1 MLVEQRLLALGNLIG
16 FLFLVTYSGNNN
28 MTIRQKLYFLGVIA
42 ILGIVALLGTSS
54 HFENKSNDLNHAI
67 KLVGDLE
74 IRLLNLR
81 RNEKDF
87 LLRSNDKY
95 LNKFDANVDKFI
107 DTEKE
112 LANILK
118 SNELPSSQQ
127 FKQDLLAYQ
136 RGFQNL
142 VSAYQR
148 YGLDSKNGLLA
159 GYEQALLE
167 AKQRSDHQQLLT
179 LVRFDSAVKAGLF
192 NSDLLEGQY
201 APELIKTGKQL
212 AAQKQVVGVAYDKG
226 LLGETRAL
234 SHAVEEQFE
243 TFSTALSSAA
253 AQRDEQMS
261 TIKQVIT
268 ALILVVIFA
277 LIWQISRSINTRV
290 NSLLGTIRSIS
301 ETNNMGLRSDLKG
314 QDELFDISHHLND
327 LLDKLE
333 HLISSTQEKSAQLTA
348 STDNMHR
355 ELEGVMEQFHT
366 QTDHTASMATAVQ
379 QMVATIGEISESTS
393 VAVEGVHQA
402 ANNAEQGR
410 GVVEATVTNIGQL
423 TTILSNSQQ
432 SIGSLNQHVDKIGGA
447 VNIIQEIAEQT
458 NLLALNAAIEAAR
471 AGEQGRGF
479 AVVADEVRALAS
491 RTHQSTEEIT
501 RVVADIQTQMSTVVA
516 DIDQCNDQGQQTLN
530 ASEKLDSS
538 LQQIITDM
546 HSIQGN
552 SERIASAIEEQG
564 IVMNQ
569 VSGSI
574 TELNAISENNMQ
586 SAQECLHEVN
596 SVSAQAHDMDEAVAQ
611 FKTALD
617 RKSVV

>member
-1 MLVEQRLLALGNLIG
+1 
-16 FLFLVTYSGNNN
+16 

-148 YGLDSKNGLLA
+148 YGLDSKSGLLA

-167 AKQRSDHQQLLT
+167 AKQRSDHQQLLA

-432 SIGSLNQHVDKIGGA
+432 PIGSLNQHVDKIGGA

-611 FKTALD
+611 FKTAL
-617 RKSVV
+617 K

>member
-611 FKTALD
+611 FKTAL
-617 RKSVV
+617 K

>member
-1 MLVEQRLLALGNLIG
+1 
-16 FLFLVTYSGNNN
+16 

-148 YGLDSKNGLLA
+148 YGLDSKSGLLA

-167 AKQRSDHQQLLT
+167 AKQRSDHQQLLA

-410 GVVEATVTNIGQL
+410 EVVEATVTNIGQL

-596 SVSAQAHDMDEAVAQ
+596 SISAQAHDMDEAVAQ
-611 FKTALD
+611 FKTAL
-617 RKSVV
+617 K

>member
-1 MLVEQRLLALGNLIG
+1 
-16 FLFLVTYSGNNN
+16 

-54 HFENKSNDLNHAI
+54 HFANKSNELNHAI

-95 LNKFDANVDKFI
+95 LNKFDANVDKFLN
-107 DTEKE
+107 TEKE
-112 LANILK
+112 LASILT
-118 SNELPSSQQ
+118 SNELPSSQR

-136 RGFQNL
+136 KGFQNL

-148 YGLDSKNGLLA
+148 YGLDAKSGLLS

-167 AKQRSDHQQLLT
+167 AKQRSDHQQLLA
-179 LVRFDSAVKAGLF
+179 LVRFDSAVKSGQF
-192 NSDLLEGQY
+192 NSDLLVGLY
-201 APELIKTGKQL
+201 APELIKTGKL
-212 AAQKQVVGVAYDKG
+212 VAAQKQVVGVAYNQG

-253 AQRDEQMS
+253 AKRDEQMS

-268 ALILVVIFA
+268 ALILGVIFA

-314 QDELFDISHHLND
+314 KDELFDISHHLND

-333 HLISSTQEKSAQLTA
+333 QLISGTQEKSAQLTA

-410 GVVEATVTNIGQL
+410 SVVETTVTNIGQL
-423 TTILSNSQQ
+423 TSILSNSQQ

-501 RVVADIQTQMSTVVA
+501 RVVVDIQAQMSTVVA

-546 HSIQGN
+546 HAIQGN

-611 FKTALD
+611 FKTAL
-617 RKSVV
+617 K

>member
-1 MLVEQRLLALGNLIG
+1 
-16 FLFLVTYSGNNN
+16 

-148 YGLDSKNGLLA
+148 YGLDSKSGLLA

-167 AKQRSDHQQLLT
+167 AKQRSDHQQLLA

-410 GVVEATVTNIGQL
+410 GVVESTVTNIGQL

-611 FKTALD
+611 FKTAL
-617 RKSVV
+617 K

>member
-1 MLVEQRLLALGNLIG
+1 
-16 FLFLVTYSGNNN
+16 

-148 YGLDSKNGLLA
+148 YGLDSKSGLLA

-167 AKQRSDHQQLLT
+167 AKQRSDHQQLLA

-268 ALILVVIFA
+268 VLILVVIFA

-611 FKTALD
+611 FKTAL
-617 RKSVV
+617 K

>member
-1 MLVEQRLLALGNLIG
+1 
-16 FLFLVTYSGNNN
+16 

-54 HFENKSNDLNHAI
+54 HFANKSNELNHAI

-95 LNKFDANVDKFI
+95 LNKFDANVDKFLN
-107 DTEKE
+107 TEKE
-112 LANILK
+112 LASILT
-118 SNELPSSQQ
+118 SNELPSSQR

-136 RGFQNL
+136 KGFQNL

-148 YGLDSKNGLLA
+148 YGLDAKSGLLS

-167 AKQRSDHQQLLT
+167 AKQRSDHQQLLA
-179 LVRFDSAVKAGLF
+179 LVRFDSAVKSGQF
-192 NSDLLEGQY
+192 NSDLLVGLY
-201 APELIKTGKQL
+201 APELIKTGKL
-212 AAQKQVVGVAYDKG
+212 VAAQKQVVGVAYDQG

-253 AQRDEQMS
+253 AKRDEQMS

-268 ALILVVIFA
+268 ALILGVIFA

-314 QDELFDISHHLND
+314 KDELFDISHHLND

-333 HLISSTQEKSAQLTA
+333 QLISGTQEKSAQLTA

-410 GVVEATVTNIGQL
+410 SVVETTVTNIGQL
-423 TTILSNSQQ
+423 TSILSNSQQ

-491 RTHQSTEEIT
+491 RTHQSTEEIM
-501 RVVADIQTQMSTVVA
+501 RVVVDIQAQMSTVVA

-546 HSIQGN
+546 HAIQGN

-574 TELNAISENNMQ
+574 TELNAISESNMQ

-596 SVSAQAHDMDEAVAQ
+596 SVSVQAHDMDEAVAQ
-611 FKTALD
+611 FKTAL
-617 RKSVV
+617 K

>member
-1 MLVEQRLLALGNLIG
+1 
-16 FLFLVTYSGNNN
+16 

-148 YGLDSKNGLLA
+148 YGLDSKSGLLA

-167 AKQRSDHQQLLT
+167 AKQRSDHQQLLA

-516 DIDQCNDQGQQTLN
+516 DIDQCNDQGRQTLN

-611 FKTALD
+611 FKTAL
-617 RKSVV
+617 K

>member
-1 MLVEQRLLALGNLIG
+1 
-16 FLFLVTYSGNNN
+16 

-167 AKQRSDHQQLLT
+167 AKQRSDHQQLLA

-611 FKTALD
+611 FKTAL
-617 RKSVV
+617 K

>member
-1 MLVEQRLLALGNLIG
+1 
-16 FLFLVTYSGNNN
+16 

-87 LLRSNDKY
+87 LLRSSDKY

-148 YGLDSKNGLLA
+148 YGLDSKSGLLA

-167 AKQRSDHQQLLT
+167 AKQRSDHQQLLA

-327 LLDKLE
+327 LLGKLE

-611 FKTALD
+611 FKTAL
-617 RKSVV
+617 K

>member
-1 MLVEQRLLALGNLIG
+1 
-16 FLFLVTYSGNNN
+16 

-118 SNELPSSQQ
+118 SNELPSSQP

-142 VSAYQR
+142 VSAYQL
-148 YGLDSKNGLLA
+148 YGLDSKSGLLA

-167 AKQRSDHQQLLT
+167 AKQRSDHQQLLA

-516 DIDQCNDQGQQTLN
+516 DIDQCNAQGQQTLN

-611 FKTALD
+611 FKTAL
-617 RKSVV
+617 K

>member
-1 MLVEQRLLALGNLIG
+1 
-16 FLFLVTYSGNNN
+16 

-54 HFENKSNDLNHAI
+54 HFANKSNELNHAI

-95 LNKFDANVDKFI
+95 LNKFDANVDKFLN
-107 DTEKE
+107 TERE
-112 LANILK
+112 LANILT
-118 SNELPSSQQ
+118 SNELPSSQR

-136 RGFQNL
+136 KGFQNL

-148 YGLDSKNGLLA
+148 YGLDAKSGLLA
-159 GYEQALLE
+159 AYEQALLE
-167 AKQRSDHQQLLT
+167 AKQRSDHQQLLA
-179 LVRFDSAVKAGLF
+179 LVRFDSAVKSGQF
-192 NSDLLEGQY
+192 NSDLLVGLY
-201 APELIKTGKQL
+201 APELTKTGKL
-212 AAQKQVVGVAYDKG
+212 VATQKQVVGVAYDQG

-253 AQRDEQMS
+253 AKRDEQMS

-268 ALILVVIFA
+268 ALILGVIFA

-314 QDELFDISHHLND
+314 KDELFDISHHLND

-333 HLISSTQEKSAQLTA
+333 QLISGTQEKSAQLTA

-410 GVVEATVTNIGQL
+410 SVVETTVTNIGQL
-423 TTILSNSQQ
+423 TSILSNSQQ

-501 RVVADIQTQMSTVVA
+501 RVVVDIQAQMSTVVA

-546 HSIQGN
+546 HAIQGN

-611 FKTALD
+611 FKTAL
-617 RKSVV
+617 K

>member
-1 MLVEQRLLALGNLIG
+1 
-16 FLFLVTYSGNNN
+16 

-148 YGLDSKNGLLA
+148 YGLDSKSGLLA

-167 AKQRSDHQQLLT
+167 AKQRSDHQQLLA

-501 RVVADIQTQMSTVVA
+501 RVVSDIQTQMSTVVA

-611 FKTALD
+611 FKTAL
-617 RKSVV
+617 K

>member
-1 MLVEQRLLALGNLIG
+1 
-16 FLFLVTYSGNNN
+16 

-148 YGLDSKNGLLA
+148 YGLDSKSGFLA

-167 AKQRSDHQQLLT
+167 AKQRSDHQQLLA

-192 NSDLLEGQY
+192 NSDLLDGQY

-611 FKTALD
+611 FKTAL
-617 RKSVV
+617 K

>member
-1 MLVEQRLLALGNLIG
+1 
-16 FLFLVTYSGNNN
+16 

-148 YGLDSKNGLLA
+148 YGLDSKSGLLA

-167 AKQRSDHQQLLT
+167 AKQRSDHQQLLA

-314 QDELFDISHHLND
+314 QDELFDISHHLNG

-611 FKTALD
+611 FKTAL
-617 RKSVV
+617 K

>member
-1 MLVEQRLLALGNLIG
+1 
-16 FLFLVTYSGNNN
+16 

-54 HFENKSNDLNHAI
+54 HFANKSNELNHAI

-95 LNKFDANVDKFI
+95 LNKFDANVDKFLN
-107 DTEKE
+107 TERE
-112 LANILK
+112 LASILT
-118 SNELPSSQQ
+118 SNELPSSQR

-136 RGFQNL
+136 KGFQNL

-148 YGLDSKNGLLA
+148 YGLDAKSGLLA
-159 GYEQALLE
+159 AYEQALLE
-167 AKQRSDHQQLLT
+167 AKQRSDHQQLLA
-179 LVRFDSAVKAGLF
+179 LVRFDSAVKSGQF
-192 NSDLLEGQY
+192 NSDLLVGLY
-201 APELIKTGKQL
+201 APELIKTGKL
-212 AAQKQVVGVAYDKG
+212 VATQKQVVGVAYDQG

-253 AQRDEQMS
+253 AKRDEQMS

-268 ALILVVIFA
+268 ALILGVIFA

-314 QDELFDISHHLND
+314 KDELFDISHHLND

-333 HLISSTQEKSAQLTA
+333 QLISGTQEKSAQLTA

-410 GVVEATVTNIGQL
+410 SVVETTVTNIGQL
-423 TTILSNSQQ
+423 TSILSNSQQ

-501 RVVADIQTQMSTVVA
+501 RVVVDIQAQMSTVVA

-546 HSIQGN
+546 HAIQGN

-611 FKTALD
+611 FKTAL
-617 RKSVV
+617 K

>member
-1 MLVEQRLLALGNLIG
+1 
-16 FLFLVTYSGNNN
+16 

-54 HFENKSNDLNHAI
+54 HFANKSNELNHAI

-95 LNKFDANVDKFI
+95 LNKFDANVDKFLN
-107 DTEKE
+107 TEKE
-112 LANILK
+112 LASILT
-118 SNELPSSQQ
+118 SNELPSSQR

-136 RGFQNL
+136 KGFQNL

-148 YGLDSKNGLLA
+148 YGLDAKSGLLS

-167 AKQRSDHQQLLT
+167 AKQRSDHQQLLA
-179 LVRFDSAVKAGLF
+179 LVRFDSAVKSGQF
-192 NSDLLEGQY
+192 NSDLLVGLY
-201 APELIKTGKQL
+201 APELIKTGKL
-212 AAQKQVVGVAYDKG
+212 VAAQKQVVGVAYDQG

-253 AQRDEQMS
+253 AKRDEQLS

-314 QDELFDISHHLND
+314 KDELFDISHHLND

-333 HLISSTQEKSAQLTA
+333 QLISGTQEKSAQLTA

-410 GVVEATVTNIGQL
+410 SVVETTVTNIGQL
-423 TTILSNSQQ
+423 TSILSNSQQ

-501 RVVADIQTQMSTVVA
+501 RVVVDIQAQMSTVVA

-546 HSIQGN
+546 HAIQGN

-611 FKTALD
+611 FKTAL
-617 RKSVV
+617 K

>member
-1 MLVEQRLLALGNLIG
+1 
-16 FLFLVTYSGNNN
+16 

-54 HFENKSNDLNHAI
+54 HFANKSNELNHAI

-95 LNKFDANVDKFI
+95 LNKFDANVDKFLNI
-107 DTEKE
+107 EKE
-112 LANILK
+112 LASILT
-118 SNELPSSQQ
+118 SNELPSSQR

-136 RGFQNL
+136 KGFQNL

-148 YGLDSKNGLLA
+148 YGLDAKSGLLA
-159 GYEQALLE
+159 SYEQALLE
-167 AKQRSDHQQLLT
+167 AKQRSDHQQLLA
-179 LVRFDSAVKAGLF
+179 LVRFDSAVKSGQF
-192 NSDLLEGQY
+192 NSDLLVGLY
-201 APELIKTGKQL
+201 APELTKTGKL
-212 AAQKQVVGVAYDKG
+212 VATQKQVVGVAYDQG

-253 AQRDEQMS
+253 AKRDEQMS

-268 ALILVVIFA
+268 ALILGVIFA

-314 QDELFDISHHLND
+314 KDELFDISHHLND

-333 HLISSTQEKSAQLTA
+333 QLISGTQEKSAQLTA

-410 GVVEATVTNIGQL
+410 SVVETTVTNIGQL
-423 TTILSNSQQ
+423 TSILSNSQQ

-501 RVVADIQTQMSTVVA
+501 RVVVDIQAQMSTVVA

-546 HSIQGN
+546 HAIQGN

-611 FKTALD
+611 FKTAL
-617 RKSVV
+617 K

>member
-1 MLVEQRLLALGNLIG
+1 
-16 FLFLVTYSGNNN
+16 

-54 HFENKSNDLNHAI
+54 HFANKSNELNHAI

-95 LNKFDANVDKFI
+95 LNKFDANVDKFLNI
-107 DTEKE
+107 EKE
-112 LANILK
+112 LASILT
-118 SNELPSSQQ
+118 SNELPSSQR

-136 RGFQNL
+136 KGFQNL

-148 YGLDSKNGLLA
+148 YGLDAKSGLLA

-167 AKQRSDHQQLLT
+167 AKQRSDHQQLLA
-179 LVRFDSAVKAGLF
+179 LVRFDSAVKSGQF
-192 NSDLLEGQY
+192 NSDLLVGLY
-201 APELIKTGKQL
+201 APELTKTGKL
-212 AAQKQVVGVAYDKG
+212 VAAQKQVVGVAYDQG

-253 AQRDEQMS
+253 AKRDEQMS
-261 TIKQVIT
+261 IIKQVIT
-268 ALILVVIFA
+268 ALILGVIFA

-314 QDELFDISHHLND
+314 KDELFDISHHLND

-333 HLISSTQEKSAQLTA
+333 QLISGTQEKSAQLTA

-402 ANNAEQGR
+402 ASNAEQGR
-410 GVVEATVTNIGQL
+410 SVVETTVTNIGQL
-423 TTILSNSQQ
+423 TSILSNSQQ

-501 RVVADIQTQMSTVVA
+501 RVVVDIQAQMSTVVA

-546 HSIQGN
+546 HAIQGN

-611 FKTALD
+611 FKTAL
-617 RKSVV
+617 K

>member
-1 MLVEQRLLALGNLIG
+1 
-16 FLFLVTYSGNNN
+16 

-148 YGLDSKNGLLA
+148 YGLDSKSGLLA

-167 AKQRSDHQQLLT
+167 AKQRSDHQQLLA

-611 FKTALD
+611 LKTAL
-617 RKSVV
+617 K

>member
-1 MLVEQRLLALGNLIG
+1 
-16 FLFLVTYSGNNN
+16 

-87 LLRSNDKY
+87 LLRSSDKY

-107 DTEKE
+107 DTEQE

-148 YGLDSKNGLLA
+148 YGLDSKSGLLA

-167 AKQRSDHQQLLT
+167 AKQRSDHQQLLA

-611 FKTALD
+611 FKTAL
-617 RKSVV
+617 K

>member
-1 MLVEQRLLALGNLIG
+1 
-16 FLFLVTYSGNNN
+16 

-87 LLRSNDKY
+87 LLRSHDKY

-148 YGLDSKNGLLA
+148 YGLDSKSGLLA

-167 AKQRSDHQQLLT
+167 AKQRSDHQQLLA

-611 FKTALD
+611 FKTAL
-617 RKSVV
+617 K

>member
-1 MLVEQRLLALGNLIG
+1 
-16 FLFLVTYSGNNN
+16 

-54 HFENKSNDLNHAI
+54 HFANKSNELNHAI

-95 LNKFDANVDKFI
+95 LNKFDANVDKFLN
-107 DTEKE
+107 TEKE
-112 LANILK
+112 LASILT
-118 SNELPSSQQ
+118 SNELPSSQR

-136 RGFQNL
+136 KGFQNL
-142 VSAYQR
+142 VSAYQL
-148 YGLDSKNGLLA
+148 YGLDAKSGLLA
-159 GYEQALLE
+159 AYEQALLE
-167 AKQRSDHQQLLT
+167 AKQRSDHQQLLA
-179 LVRFDSAVKAGLF
+179 LVRFDSAVKSGQF
-192 NSDLLEGQY
+192 NSDLLVGLY
-201 APELIKTGKQL
+201 APELTKTGKL
-212 AAQKQVVGVAYDKG
+212 VATQKQVVGVAYDQG

-253 AQRDEQMS
+253 AKRDEQMS

-268 ALILVVIFA
+268 ALILGIIFA

-314 QDELFDISHHLND
+314 KDELFDISHHLND

-333 HLISSTQEKSAQLTA
+333 QLISGTQEKSAQLTA

-410 GVVEATVTNIGQL
+410 SVVETTVTNIGQL
-423 TTILSNSQQ
+423 TSILSNSQQ

-501 RVVADIQTQMSTVVA
+501 RVVVDIQAQMSTVVA

-546 HSIQGN
+546 HAIQGN

-611 FKTALD
+611 FKTAL
-617 RKSVV
+617 K

>member
-1 MLVEQRLLALGNLIG
+1 
-16 FLFLVTYSGNNN
+16 

-54 HFENKSNDLNHAI
+54 HFANKSNELNNAI

-95 LNKFDANVDKFI
+95 LSKFDANVDKFLN
-107 DTEKE
+107 TEKE
-112 LANILK
+112 LASILT
-118 SNELPSSQQ
+118 SNELPSSQR

-136 RGFQNL
+136 KGFQNL

-148 YGLDSKNGLLA
+148 YGLDAKSGLLA
-159 GYEQALLE
+159 AYEQALLE
-167 AKQRSDHQQLLT
+167 AKQRSDHQQLLA
-179 LVRFDSAVKAGLF
+179 LVRFDSAVKSGQF
-192 NSDLLEGQY
+192 NSDLLVGLY
-201 APELIKTGKQL
+201 APELIKTGKL
-212 AAQKQVVGVAYDKG
+212 VAAQKQVVGVAYNQG

-253 AQRDEQMS
+253 AKRDEQMS

-268 ALILVVIFA
+268 ALILGVIFA

-314 QDELFDISHHLND
+314 KDELFDISHHLND

-333 HLISSTQEKSAQLTA
+333 QLISGTQEKSAQLTA

-410 GVVEATVTNIGQL
+410 SVVETTVTNIGQL
-423 TTILSNSQQ
+423 TSILSNSQQ

-501 RVVADIQTQMSTVVA
+501 RVVVDIQAQMSTVVA

-546 HSIQGN
+546 HAIQGN

-611 FKTALD
+611 FKTAL
-617 RKSVV
+617 K

>member
-1 MLVEQRLLALGNLIG
+1 
-16 FLFLVTYSGNNN
+16 

-142 VSAYQR
+142 VSAYQL
-148 YGLDSKNGLLA
+148 YGLDSKSGLLA

-167 AKQRSDHQQLLT
+167 AKQRSDHQQLLA

-491 RTHQSTEEIT
+491 RTHQSTKEIT

-611 FKTALD
+611 FKTAL
-617 RKSVV
+617 K

>member
-1 MLVEQRLLALGNLIG
+1 
-16 FLFLVTYSGNNN
+16 

-54 HFENKSNDLNHAI
+54 HFANKSNELNHAI

-95 LNKFDANVDKFI
+95 LNKFDANVDKFLN
-107 DTEKE
+107 TERE
-112 LANILK
+112 LANILT
-118 SNELPSSQQ
+118 SNELPSSQR

-136 RGFQNL
+136 KGFQNL
-142 VSAYQR
+142 VSAYQL
-148 YGLDSKNGLLA
+148 YGLDAKSGLLA
-159 GYEQALLE
+159 AYEQALLE
-167 AKQRSDHQQLLT
+167 AKQRSDHQQLLA
-179 LVRFDSAVKAGLF
+179 LVRFDSAVKSGQF
-192 NSDLLEGQY
+192 NSDLLVGLY
-201 APELIKTGKQL
+201 APELTKTGKL
-212 AAQKQVVGVAYDKG
+212 VATQKQVVGVAYDQG

-253 AQRDEQMS
+253 AKRDEQMS

-268 ALILVVIFA
+268 ALILGVIFA

-314 QDELFDISHHLND
+314 KDELFDISHHLND

-333 HLISSTQEKSAQLTA
+333 QLISGTQEKSAQLTV

-410 GVVEATVTNIGQL
+410 SVVETTVTNIGQL
-423 TTILSNSQQ
+423 TSILSNSQQ

-501 RVVADIQTQMSTVVA
+501 RVVVDIQAQMSTVVA

-546 HSIQGN
+546 HAIQGN

-611 FKTALD
+611 FKTAL
-617 RKSVV
+617 K